1 MTARRAITLGLV
13 WLLACQNNNPVPEAP
28 PLGIPAT
35 EHHIN
40 DKAIANADG
49 TYTITLGNITFTTIV
64 ADFSAIPVDT
74 ELKMVTDSLVE
85 VYRFSAYMD
94 KFKVLSDSLLAGN
107 FAVNASVSN
116 LAVYQMSNNNM
127 VASYTPATPVAG
139 FDLNGVLMSVEGG
152 SDINF
157 YQIEDNDIVKH
168 FFTINNF
175 RGSSFL
181 SDCFIDGKTAF
192 VYNANEILT
201 FTLDTV
207 DSVNTLNLNIPD
219 FSQVRFAVDE
229 RYVYV
234 SIGGLNDGKV
244 MLLDRYY
251 NYQPVR
257 ELVFPG
263 RQLKGLAVD
272 ANYLYVSD
280 TRSDSV
286 IVLNKTS
293 HINSGGIYIPTVQN
307 IAVLEG
313 YLYATRQDNNTIE
326 KRKLTFKKL

>member
-1 MTARRAITLGLV
+1 MVGLV
-13 WLLACQNNNPVPEAP
+13 WLLACQNNNPAPEVP

-35 EHHIN
+35 THHIN
-40 DKAIANADG
+40 DKAIASADG
-49 TYTITLGNITFTTIV
+49 SYTITLGNITFTTTLP
-64 ADFSAIPVDT
+64 DYSAMPVDT

-94 KFKVLSDSLLAGN
+94 KFKVLNDSLLAGN
-107 FAVNASVSN
+107 FAVNAIASN

-127 VASYTPATPVAG
+127 VASYTPTTPVVG
-139 FDLNGVLMSVEGG
+139 FDLNGVLMTVEGG

-168 FFTINNF
+168 FFTIKDF
-175 RGSSFL
+175 QGSSVL

-192 VYNANEILT
+192 IYNANKMLT
-201 FTLDTV
+201 FPLDDI
-207 DSVNTLNLNIPD
+207 DSVGALNLTIPD

-234 SIGGLNDGKV
+234 SIGGLDDGKV
-244 MLLDRYY
+244 MLLGRYN

-272 ANYLYVSD
+272 ANYLYVAD

-293 HINSGGIYIPTVQN
+293 HINSGGIYIPSVQN
-307 IAVLEG
+307 IAVLDG
-313 YLYATRQDNNTIE
+313 YLYVTRHDNNTLE
-326 KRKLTFKKL
+326 KRKLTFKKI